1 MEPFTYHLHHIPTDQ
16 HYYGVRYKN
25 ECRASDLWIT
35 YFSSSPIVHQLIEQY
50 GKESFVPSVRKIFE
64 TAEEAV
70 EWESKFLSKVDAQH
84 NDKWLNRHNGK
95 DNFMGPHKHSEKS
108 KKQIASK
115 MKGRK
120 FSDETK
126 ELMSISAKEREA
138 KRRADGWTM
147 PEEAREKQSAYG
159 KTRVWSKER
168 NAKMSASKKGTKRQ
182 YLDDGSFI
190 MIRP

>member
-1 MEPFTYHLHHIPTDQ
+1 MCFQ
-16 HYYGVRYKN
+16 
-25 ECRASDLWIT
+25 
-35 YFSSSPIVHQLIEQY
+35 
-50 GKESFVPSVRKIFE
+50 
-64 TAEEAV
+64 
-70 EWESKFLSKVDAQH
+70 VDI
-84 NDKWLNRHNGK
+84 
-95 DNFMGPHKHSEKS
+95 KHSEKS
-108 KKQIASK
+108 KKQISAK

-120 FSDETK
+120 FSTETK